1 MSTYNQKS
9 PVLYIQLSLNENFPL
24 RYIPINSTNN
34 ISTISYLHRHSQQV
48 KKIKAIYH
56 TMNMFNL
63 DVTQKCLI
71 AECWLPEADIEVAN
85 QALRRGTER
94 SGNSVPSILNRVRT
108 KATPPTYNKTNVLT
122 GGFQVRGERV
132 LPDALLTLSLF
143 GGNLAFSKR
152 DDRFTRADKCAF
164 FRILYII

>member
-1 MSTYNQKS
+1 M
-9 PVLYIQLSLNENFPL
+9 
-24 RYIPINSTNN
+24 
-34 ISTISYLHRHSQQV
+34 

-122 GGFQVRGERV
+122 GGFQVSGERV
-132 LPDALLTLSLF
+132 LLNSPWHWAKKGLESAELKM
-143 GGNLAFSKR
+143 LAYK
-152 DDRFTRADKCAF
+152 
-164 FRILYII
+164 